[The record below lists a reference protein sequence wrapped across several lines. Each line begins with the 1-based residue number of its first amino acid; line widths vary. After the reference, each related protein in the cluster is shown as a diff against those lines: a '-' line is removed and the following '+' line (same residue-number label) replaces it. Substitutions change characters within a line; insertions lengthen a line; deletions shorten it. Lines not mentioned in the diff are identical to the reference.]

1 MATTESVR
9 WVARLGNQTYGSPVI
24 AGGKVFVGTN
34 NEEPRDPRIQGDRGV
49 LMCFD
54 EKTGGFLWQLV
65 VPKLYEIKW
74 ADWHYVGITSPPSVE
89 GNRAYLVTNRCEV
102 ICLDVEGMANGNDG
116 PYTDEGRHMA
126 LAGDAPLVPG
136 DKDADI
142 IWVYDM
148 VTEADV
154 YPHNASSS
162 TVLIHGD
169 QLYVCTGNGVE
180 WTHERVPKPEAP
192 TLIVLDKGTGKP
204 VARDRF
210 GTGTNI
216 IHGQWSSPSLGR
228 VSGKPRMFLGGGD
241 GYVYAFDPLTANGRM
256 DDKVVRQPR
265 FLNNC
270 WMFNGHPLAQTQEDV
285 EVEHGYDCASYEVF
299 SMPVFYKDRVYVT
312 VSQDPWYKKDLGW
325 LVCIDAGGQ
334 GDVTRSGLVWSYKDT
349 GATLSTVSIVDG
361 LLYVADYAG
370 RLHCLDAETGERY
383 WEHDAGRPI
392 WSSTLV
398 ADGKV
403 YLGTGRN
410 LFWVLA
416 HGKQLNVINR
426 IRMPERIYTTPT
438 AANGVLYVATNKRL
452 YAIGGSR

>member
-1 MATTESVR
+1 
-9 WVARLGNQTYGSPVI
+9 
-24 AGGKVFVGTN
+24 
-34 NEEPRDPRIQGDRGV
+34 
-49 LMCFD
+49 
-54 EKTGGFLWQLV
+54 
-65 VPKLYEIKW
+65 
-74 ADWHYVGITSPPSVE
+74 
-89 GNRAYLVTNRCEV
+89 
-102 ICLDVEGMANGNDG
+102 
-116 PYTDEGRHMA
+116 
-126 LAGDAPLVPG
+126 
-136 DKDADI
+136 
-142 IWVYDM
+142 
-148 VTEADV
+148 
-154 YPHNASSS
+154 
-162 TVLIHGD
+162 
-169 QLYVCTGNGVE
+169 
-180 WTHERVPKPEAP
+180 
-192 TLIVLDKGTGKP
+192 
-204 VARDRF
+204 
-210 GTGTNI
+210 
-216 IHGQWSSPSLGR
+216 
-228 VSGKPRMFLGGGD
+228 
-241 GYVYAFDPLTANGRM
+241 
-256 DDKVVRQPR
+256 
-265 FLNNC
+265 
-270 WMFNGHPLAQTQEDV
+270 
-285 EVEHGYDCASYEVF
+285 
-299 SMPVFYKDRVYVT
+299 MPVFYKDRVYVT